1 METGGLGAG
10 LNPTPPENKEKTV
23 EGTIVVEYPF
33 SLSVL
38 ENLSREEIIEEI
50 KSNLHELTENG
61 KLVDVDF

>member
-1 METGGLGAG
+1 METVELGAG

-38 ENLSREEIIEEI
+38 ENLSREEITDEI
-50 KSNLHELTENG
+50 KANLSELTENG